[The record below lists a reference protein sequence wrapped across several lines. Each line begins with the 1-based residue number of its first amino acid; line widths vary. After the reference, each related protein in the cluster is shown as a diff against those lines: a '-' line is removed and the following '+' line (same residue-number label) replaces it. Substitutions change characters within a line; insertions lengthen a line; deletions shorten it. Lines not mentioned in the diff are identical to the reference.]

1 MTIIASAFILIGGK
15 SKRFGSPKWKAHFN
29 GKPILDNI
37 WNACDSFENR
47 FVIGKEK
54 PNGIMKPF
62 VQDELEINAPIN
74 GLYTALRHSTSD
86 WILLVSCDLPLLE
99 PRVFENLWSAK
110 SNKCKAIVPIANEK
124 TQVTC
129 GYYNKQILPTVENEI
144 NKQNYSIMKL
154 LEKISVSFVEFGD
167 DNRFINMNTPNDYNK
182 LLSLNH

>member
-1 MTIIASAFILIGGK
+1 MTINASAFILIGGK

-37 WNACDSFENR
+37 WNACDSFQNR

-86 WILLVSCDLPLLE
+86 WILLLL
-99 PRVFENLWSAK
+99 RH
-110 SNKCKAIVPIANEK
+110 PI
-124 TQVTC
+124 T
-129 GYYNKQILPTVENEI
+129 
-144 NKQNYSIMKL
+144 
-154 LEKISVSFVEFGD
+154 
-167 DNRFINMNTPNDYNK
+167 
-182 LLSLNH
+182 